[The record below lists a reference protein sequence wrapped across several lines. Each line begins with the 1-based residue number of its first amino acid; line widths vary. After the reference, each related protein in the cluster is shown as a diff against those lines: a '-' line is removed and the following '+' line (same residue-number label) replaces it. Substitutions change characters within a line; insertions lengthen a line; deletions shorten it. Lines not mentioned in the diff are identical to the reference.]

1 MVRTRS
7 KSKKKIHKP
16 NKTNT
21 KPSHKLKKGNRFK
34 SSPSRNRSSPSRK
47 RSSPSR
53 NKSSPSRNRSSPSRN
68 RQKIKSSPSKNRQK
82 LLSKLK
88 KMYPDNDTQKVM
100 NLFFLN
106 VKKSKQNL
114 EYVFGH
120 HLTFFYEDTKKNR
133 EDLYKMLKNPNH
145 FVYIYFLLLER
156 NVLRLWVEI

>member
-120 HLTFFYEDTKKNR
+120 HLTFFYEDTKKKQRRPLQNA
-133 EDLYKMLKNPNH
+133 KKSKP
-145 FVYIYFLLLER
+145 FCIYIYIFYYWNETF
-156 NVLRLWVEI
+156 